1 MPDKLRSLW
10 DLYKGKLYLRSCIIQ
25 IKIVLPNRVKNENIL
40 VLLLLNYFPAIKVNI
55 PVKLGSLPI
64 LVKFHIWLSIR
75 KIKMTK
81 NQV

>member
-1 MPDKLRSLW
+1 
-10 DLYKGKLYLRSCIIQ
+10 
-25 IKIVLPNRVKNENIL
+25 L